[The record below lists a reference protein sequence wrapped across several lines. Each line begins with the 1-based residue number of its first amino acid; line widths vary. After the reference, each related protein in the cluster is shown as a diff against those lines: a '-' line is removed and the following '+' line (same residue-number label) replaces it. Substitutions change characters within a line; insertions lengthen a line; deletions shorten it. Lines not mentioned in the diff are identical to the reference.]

1 MANLKVSPDVDL
13 LMQGTNKAEMQI
25 AIGLPAVGLDG
36 EVLTADSA
44 EATGLKWATP
54 AGDMNASVYDPTTI
68 QADAFARA
76 NHTGTQL
83 ASTISDFDTA
93 VSNNAKLAGY
103 SPIAIIT
110 ESTTARSLA
119 LTDIGAYIR
128 LTNAASCT
136 ITLPANATVA
146 WAGETEPPTIYFR
159 VAAAGIPTLSNAG
172 VTVNDTLGVVAAL
185 EAGSTFA
192 LQWVAT
198 DVWDIV

>member
-36 EVLTADSA
+36 QVLTADSL

-54 AGDMNASVYDPTTI
+54 AGDMNA
-68 QADAFARA
+68 
-76 NHTGTQL
+76 
-83 ASTISDFDTA
+83 
-93 VSNNAKLAGY
+93 
-103 SPIAIIT
+103 IIT
-110 ESTTARSLA
+110 ESTIARSLA